1 MTALPAWTD
10 LPAYFPDPHHRVW
23 LRRRLSGKGPPVAF
37 ILHNPTSLMD
47 ESTMRRLS
55 ACANAWGCSDAVAVG
70 LATQIAASAGDLIG
84 RDLFKMATDATDAAA
99 QFVGGA
105 GGKFVAVWGTPSGP
119 TGIQSGMSLMAEMI
133 KWRYQPLGLHVLRLT
148 PSGYP
153 EHPLYLP
160 RHLVPIPWGS

>member
-1 MTALPAWTD
+1 MTLPAWTD

-55 ACANAWGCSDAVAVG
+55 ACANAWGCSDAIVVG
-70 LATQIAASAGDLIG
+70 LATQVAEDARNLVDANLFTLALDAIEVASQFIG
-84 RDLFKMATDATDAAA
+84 N
-99 QFVGGA
+99 A
-105 GGKFVAVWGTPSGP
+105 GGKFVAAWGAPRGNATVRDA
-119 TGIQSGMSLMAEMI
+119 IAAQACFV
-133 KWRYQPLGLHVLRLT
+133 RYLYGPLGLYVLRLT

-160 RHLVPIPWGS
+160 RHLVPIPWGN